1 MKKIGRGIIL
11 ISLLILCGV
20 GTAIIFLTIPDKRL
34 DSKVFWIAW
43 SFAVPWNLVAAVALH
58 IWSGHKDSENIV
70 QMPIIYI
77 VCAVAGVIYLGVG
90 FIFMYLPIEKTT
102 FLWIIEIVITAL
114 YLIVA
119 MFAMFGADYIT
130 KNQKEIKRNVLALGM
145 LKADIDACINLTTD
159 AELKTELERLSE
171 KVRFSDP
178 MTHEALEDIENDI
191 RSAVITITTA
201 LSDNNVELAKSS
213 VKRCFILLESR
224 NNRLRLLK

>member
-34 DSKVFWIAW
+34 DTKVFWIAW
-43 SFAVPWNLVAAVALH
+43 SFAVPWNLIAAVGLH
-58 IWSGHKDSENIV
+58 IWTGHKDSENIV

-90 FIFMYLPIEKTT
+90 FIFMYLPIQKTT
-102 FLWIIEIVITAL
+102 LLWIIEIVITAL

-119 MFAMFGADYIT
+119 MFAMYGADYIT
-130 KNQKEIKRNVLALGM
+130 KNQKEIKRNVMALGM
-145 LKADIDACINLTTD
+145 LKADIDACINLTAD
-159 AELKTELERLSE
+159 AELKKELERLSE

-201 LSDNNVELAKSS
+201 ISDNNVELAMSN
-213 VKRCFILLESR
+213 VKKCFILVESR